1 MKFISCAGP
10 GTRPAHALPKK
21 LNVPGRG
28 PFKARDLR
36 FCDLSNQKKRK
47 KKKRNDVNVLSFFL
61 SFFLLTS
68 FLRDIKSSFV
78 IPLRDLFSFESERG
92 TTTKKKK

>member
-1 MKFISCAGP
+1 M
-10 GTRPAHALPKK
+10 
-21 LNVPGRG
+21 NVR
-28 PFKARDLR
+28 
-36 FCDLSNQKKRK
+36 
-47 KKKRNDVNVLSFFL
+47 SFFL